1 MFGENGIY
9 GKSYHKI
16 IDKNRII
23 IPLSTNVEAKEELCF
38 IEEDELTFKIC
49 SLKELKKEIEQ
60 LKNIKV
66 SSIEEKEK
74 IEKEITK
81 ITFFINSYS
90 IVDKERRI
98 VIPKYFLE
106 KYNIKKELIFQGAY
120 NHIKVFSSDENYKK
134 YMKKLK
140 N

>member
-1 MFGENGIY
+1 M
-9 GKSYHKI
+9 
-16 IDKNRII
+16 
-23 IPLSTNVEAKEELCF
+23 CF

>member
-9 GKSYHKI
+9 GKSYHKM

-49 SLKELKKEIEQ
+49 SLKELK
-60 LKNIKV
+60 
-66 SSIEEKEK
+66 
-74 IEKEITK
+74 
-81 ITFFINSYS
+81 
-90 IVDKERRI
+90 RI

-106 KYNIKKELIFQGAY
+106 KYNIKKELIFQGTY

-140 N
+140 K